1 MAAISLLWKK
11 SLRNQDI
18 SNLVGASQVTLS
30 TRAIYAAIL
39 KKKHEPLTAEN
50 KTLRHGYSKSD
61 LSKVYS
67 LPFKITKEVKLQTL
81 QYKILPSILPT
92 QASLYQDGIRK
103 NSDRCT
109 LCKSKEQSF
118 DHPFVSC
125 NKATSFWNQFQTWWY
140 EKTREQIVLNS
151 IKILYG
157 CYVRSTNGQALNYGI
172 FVAKYYIFCARPGG
186 WALFPDPH
194 FAAA

>member
-1 MAAISLLWKK
+1 MAAISPLWKK

-18 SNLVGASQVTLS
+18 SNLVDASQVTLS

-125 NKATSFWNQFQTWWY
+125 NKATSFSNQCQTWWY

-151 IKILYG
+151 SKIL
-157 CYVRSTNGQALNYGI
+157 
-172 FVAKYYIFCARPGG
+172 
-186 WALFPDPH
+186 
-194 FAAA
+194 

>member
-1 MAAISLLWKK
+1 M
-11 SLRNQDI
+11 
-18 SNLVGASQVTLS
+18 
-30 TRAIYAAIL
+30 
-39 KKKHEPLTAEN
+39 
-50 KTLRHGYSKSD
+50 RHGYSKSG

-103 NSDRCT
+103 NSDRRT

-151 IKILYG
+151 SKIFYG
-157 CYVRSTNGQALNYGI
+157 CYGRSANGQAQNYGI

-186 WALFPDPH
+186 WALFPDPP

>member
-1 MAAISLLWKK
+1 MTAISPLWKK

-18 SNLVGASQVTLS
+18 SNLVDASQVTLS

-81 QYKILPSILPT
+81 QYKTLPSILPT
-92 QASLYQDGIRK
+92 QASSYQDGIRK
-103 NSDRCT
+103 NSDRYT
-109 LCKSKEQSF
+109 LCKSKENHLTTLSSLATKLP
-118 DHPFVSC
+118 PFG
-125 NKATSFWNQFQTWWY
+125 TSFKLGGMKKHEN
-140 EKTREQIVLNS
+140 
-151 IKILYG
+151 
-157 CYVRSTNGQALNYGI
+157 RSS
-172 FVAKYYIFCARPGG
+172 
-186 WALFPDPH
+186 
-194 FAAA
+194 

>member
-1 MAAISLLWKK
+1 MAAISPLWKK

-18 SNLVGASQVTLS
+18 SNLVDASQVTLS

-92 QASLYQDGIRK
+92 QAILYQDGIRK

-140 EKTREQIVLNS
+140 QKNTRTDRL
-151 IKILYG
+151 K
-157 CYVRSTNGQALNYGI
+157 
-172 FVAKYYIFCARPGG
+172 FK
-186 WALFPDPH
+186 
-194 FAAA
+194 

>member
-1 MAAISLLWKK
+1 MTAISPLWKN

-18 SNLVGASQVTLS
+18 SNLVDASQVTLS

-67 LPFKITKEVKLQTL
+67 LPFKITKKVKLQTL
-81 QYKILPSILPT
+81 QYKILPSVLPT
-92 QASLYQDGIRK
+92 QASLYQDGTRK

-109 LCKSKEQSF
+109 LCKSKEQ
-118 DHPFVSC
+118 
-125 NKATSFWNQFQTWWY
+125 
-140 EKTREQIVLNS
+140 
-151 IKILYG
+151 
-157 CYVRSTNGQALNYGI
+157 
-172 FVAKYYIFCARPGG
+172 
-186 WALFPDPH
+186 
-194 FAAA
+194 